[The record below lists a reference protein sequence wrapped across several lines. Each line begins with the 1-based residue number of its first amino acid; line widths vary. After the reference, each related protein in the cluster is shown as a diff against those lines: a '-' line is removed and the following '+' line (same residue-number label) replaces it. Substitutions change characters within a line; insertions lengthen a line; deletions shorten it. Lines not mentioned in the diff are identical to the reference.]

1 MAQLDVTASYSRRWS
16 RTSMQTN
23 FVIRW
28 YTEEQPPRWIS
39 RRVKITVPPCPESPS
54 SAPEDVGYAMVL
66 KPVERVMRKIFR
78 AIGPHSKPFALGT
91 LRIWNKRSADIVVT
105 AIDAVLR
112 DQRDVMSH
120 YSSMTARFTENII
133 ASPSPVFLLSTNR
146 LGHTQPP
153 VEEDDIGDAR
163 RDIEA
168 ELTFSVSAIYR
179 HQTSKHGV
187 YVGAPGMLMME
198 WTITDI
204 VHTLRDSNDDSIMPP
219 KTNLYAWFPF
229 QKPTAGS
236 RTGFLD
242 TDIGAATLILI
253 SDLREGLLDA
263 KGGTDRSRASAI
275 LVREAVQLAVDG
287 NDPKD
292 DDGCE
297 VLYGRAGLLY
307 ALLFLKEETRV
318 RRLETHDRERALDAF
333 SDIVE
338 QLCHEQN
345 IAALVDEIIARG
357 RRGAKFYAS
366 EARSRDQQTIHAPAL
381 MWSWHGKR
389 YLGGAHG
396 IAGIL
401 QMLVSVPSYMLQKHW
416 DSILHTL
423 QWLVDIQDPD
433 TGSWSHKA
441 SRDMLTEASTSHS
454 SSRSNRDSDTMV
466 QWCHGAPGV
475 LILFSKLLRQEDSYG
490 LDLPESLCD
499 SMRDALLRGAD
510 LVYERGLLRKGV
522 GLCHGIAGS
531 VYTLL
536 AVSDVLDEQPS
547 ASLSTHPDSRPKR
560 ARSRSHRTTHGGFD
574 ATQRYWFSRAF
585 HLAHLATSYRK
596 ITQRGEMRSPDRPV
610 LRRLNERE
618 VASSG
623 SSGELSSNRR

>member
-1 MAQLDVTASYSRRWS
+1 
-16 RTSMQTN
+16 
-23 FVIRW
+23 
-28 YTEEQPPRWIS
+28 
-39 RRVKITVPPCPESPS
+39 
-54 SAPEDVGYAMVL
+54 
-66 KPVERVMRKIFR
+66 
-78 AIGPHSKPFALGT
+78 
-91 LRIWNKRSADIVVT
+91 
-105 AIDAVLR
+105 
-112 DQRDVMSH
+112 
-120 YSSMTARFTENII
+120 
-133 ASPSPVFLLSTNR
+133 
-146 LGHTQPP
+146 
-153 VEEDDIGDAR
+153 
-163 RDIEA
+163 
-168 ELTFSVSAIYR
+168 
-179 HQTSKHGV
+179 
-187 YVGAPGMLMME
+187 MME
-198 WTITDI
+198 WTITDV

-275 LVREAVQLAVDG
+275 LVREAIQLAVDG

-396 IAGIL
+396 IGECL
-401 QMLVSVPSYMLQKHW
+401 
-416 DSILHTL
+416 
-423 QWLVDIQDPD
+423 
-433 TGSWSHKA
+433 
-441 SRDMLTEASTSHS
+441 
-454 SSRSNRDSDTMV
+454 
-466 QWCHGAPGV
+466 
-475 LILFSKLLRQEDSYG
+475 
-490 LDLPESLCD
+490 SL
-499 SMRDALLRGAD
+499 MI
-510 LVYERGLLRKGV
+510 E
-522 GLCHGIAGS
+522 
-531 VYTLL
+531 
-536 AVSDVLDEQPS
+536 VSDV
-547 ASLSTHPDSRPKR
+547 H
-560 ARSRSHRTTHGGFD
+560 
-574 ATQRYWFSRAF
+574 
-585 HLAHLATSYRK
+585 
-596 ITQRGEMRSPDRPV
+596 
-610 LRRLNERE
+610 
-618 VASSG
+618 
-623 SSGELSSNRR
+623 